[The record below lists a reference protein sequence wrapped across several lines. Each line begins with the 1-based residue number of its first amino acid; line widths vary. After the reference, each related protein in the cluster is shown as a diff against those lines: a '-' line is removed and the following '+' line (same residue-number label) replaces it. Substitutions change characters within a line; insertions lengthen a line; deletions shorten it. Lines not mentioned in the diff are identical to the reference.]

1 MSTFLPDAFGTFL
14 EINPQFISYRN
25 RVIDVHAISTY
36 QTKSRKVTL
45 NTFKQNMSL
54 PTMCVWFKTVDDAK
68 NAVATMTRILYGVES
83 ECPEP
88 TPEPVAENEPREALS
103 TLTDVPSSSP
113 QDLTALAVVSGL
125 YISLILLFNLLY
137 YFSRSSSAGSGDE
150 L

>member
-83 ECPEP
+83 ECP

-113 QDLTALAVVSGL
+113 QDLTALAVVSGF